1 MTCAR
6 GLLGAELRWNG
17 CSGVVVETE
26 AYAEHGDEA
35 CHTFSRPGA
44 RRFVEEHEAGAAYV
58 YLNYGMYWLTN
69 VLVKGGKG
77 NGFVLIRALR
87 PVDGLSEMSRRRK
100 RERAEDL
107 CSGPGKLSMAL
118 DICGEHHG
126 SSFVESENRA
136 FHQTQMELG
145 PLVSDERV
153 GISKAVNRKWRFFLD
168 RDRRFVS
175 VIRDDKRGSHK
186 GTETRGK
193 KKEIISPRC

>member
-6 GLLGAELRWNG
+6 DLLGAELRWDD

-69 VLVKGGKG
+69 VLIKGEQG

-87 PVDGLSEMSRRRK
+87 PVDGLAKMSVRRK
-100 RERAEDL
+100 REKPEDF

-118 DICGEHHG
+118 DIHGAHHG
-126 SSFVESENRA
+126 SSFVQSQKRA
-136 FHQTQMELG
+136 FHQRQ
-145 PLVSDERV
+145 SDRGKVIADGRV
-153 GISKAVNRKWRFFLD
+153 GISKAVDLKWRFFLD
-168 RDRRFVS
+168 RDRQFVS
-175 VIRDDKRGSHK
+175 VNRANKK
-186 GTETRGK
+186 GR
-193 KKEIISPRC
+193 